1 MGFSIQEILDRYDRR
16 VFYPYAFC
24 EELLDREQELLNKIE
39 ELEAIINLEKQ
50 LSIDTPVVDLKSYS
64 ICEMDPTLQSNL
76 MAFGLDCGAGW
87 HPLIKEL
94 LDKLQNYVNA
104 FPQLM
109 HFRIVQIKE
118 KWGGLCIYTNF
129 GTDVI
134 NKCIEEYEKKSFTI
148 CEICGKPG
156 KFRGDLSWVQT
167 LCDDHYKE
175 TKHVTN

>member
-1 MGFSIQEILDRYDRR
+1 MSSSIKEILDRYEKT
-16 VFYPYAFC
+16 VFYSYAFC

-39 ELEAIINLEKQ
+39 ELKANKISEETKLYSPPLINLSKYTITE
-50 LSIDTPVVDLKSYS
+50 V
-64 ICEMDPTLQSNL
+64 DPTLQSNL

-94 LDKLQNYVNA
+94 LDKLQKYVNA

-118 KWGGLCIYTNF
+118 KWGGLCVYTNF

-148 CEICGKPG
+148 CEICGKSG
-156 KFRGDLSWVQT
+156 KLREDLSWIQT

-175 TKHVTN
+175 TKHITN

>member
-1 MGFSIQEILDRYDRR
+1 MATSIKEILDRYDKTL
-16 VFYPYAFC
+16 FYPYSFC
-24 EELLDREQELLNKIE
+24 EELLEREQELLNKIE
-39 ELEAIINLEKQ
+39 ELEIRKASDKIDPSQAPLID
-50 LSIDTPVVDLKSYS
+50 LSKYTITEV
-64 ICEMDPTLQSNL
+64 DPTLQSNL

-94 LDKLQNYVNA
+94 LDKLQKYVNA

-118 KWGGLCIYTNF
+118 KWGSLRVYTNF
-129 GTDVI
+129 GTDVS
-134 NKCIEEYEKKSFTI
+134 NKCIEEYEKKSTTI

-156 KFRGDLSWVQT
+156 NLREDLSWIQT

-175 TKHVTN
+175 TKNITN